1 VATWREFAAEHPD
14 LARQGA
20 ELLYHF
26 GVGLAF
32 LSTVRAD
39 GGPRLHPM
47 CPVLAASGLFGF
59 IVPSPKRLDLYR
71 DGRYAMHSFP
81 LEDNEDA
88 FCVSGTASHVV
99 AAALRSQ
106 LARQFAEERSAFGV
120 PPPGEDQHLFEFRI
134 QAAMVTRT
142 TGHGD
147 PVPRHTIWRA
157 TEESRSWRSRHAHV
171 TTARRQGI
179 VGGPGRT

>member
-1 VATWREFAAEHPD
+1 MSWKEFKAQQPD

-20 ELLYHF
+20 SLLYHF

-32 LSTVRAD
+32 LGTVRPD

-47 CPVLAASGLFGF
+47 CPQIIETGLYAF
-59 IVPSPKRLDLYR
+59 IIPSPKQRDLHR

-88 FCVSGTASHVV
+88 FYLSGLASHVTD
-99 AAALRSQ
+99 AGIRDR
-106 LARQFAEERSAFGV
+106 LARQFVAERPDLGL
-120 PPPGEDQHLFEFRI
+120 PPPGDDQHLFEFGV
-134 QAAMVTRT
+134 QAAMLTRT

-147 PVPRHTIWRA
+147 LHPRHAIWQA
-157 TEESRSWRSRHAHV
+157 T
-171 TTARRQGI
+171 
-179 VGGPGRT
+179 

>member
-1 VATWREFAAEHPD
+1 MISWGTFKAQQPE

-20 ELLYHF
+20 GLLYHY

-32 LSTVRAD
+32 LGTVRAD

-47 CPVLAASGLFGF
+47 CPLLTDTRLYAF
-59 IVPSPKRLDLYR
+59 IVPSPKQRDLHR

-88 FCVSGTASHVV
+88 FYLSGMARHVPNG
-99 AAALRSQ
+99 RTRDR
-106 LARQFAEERSAFGV
+106 LAQQFAGERTEPAI
-120 PPPGEDQHLFEFRI
+120 PPPGAEQHLFEFQV
-134 QAAMVTRT
+134 QAAMLTRT

-147 PVPRHTIWRA
+147 PQPQHTIWRVA
-157 TEESRSWRSRHAHV
+157 
-171 TTARRQGI
+171 
-179 VGGPGRT
+179 

>member
-1 VATWREFAAEHPD
+1 VISWQDFQAQQPE

-20 ELLYHF
+20 GLLYHF

-32 LSTVRAD
+32 LGTVRAD

-47 CPVLAASGLFGF
+47 CPLLTETGLYAF
-59 IVPSPKRLDLYR
+59 IVPSPKQRDLHR

-88 FCVSGTASHVV
+88 FYLSGTASHVTD
-99 AAALRSQ
+99 RPTRDR
-106 LARQFAEERSAFGV
+106 LARQFADERSRFAL
-120 PPPGEDQHLFEFRI
+120 PPPGEEQHLFEFGV
-134 QAAMVTRT
+134 QAALLTQT

-147 PVPRHTIWRA
+147 PEPQHTIWRA
-157 TEESRSWRSRHAHV
+157 A
-171 TTARRQGI
+171 
-179 VGGPGRT
+179 

>member
-1 VATWREFAAEHPD
+1 MISWSDFKAQQPE

-20 ELLYHF
+20 DLLYRF

-32 LSTVRAD
+32 LATVRAD

-47 CPVLAASGLFGF
+47 CPLLTETGLYAF
-59 IVPSPKRLDLYR
+59 IVPSPKQRDLHR

-88 FCVSGTASHVV
+88 CYLSGVASYVPH
-99 AAALRSQ
+99 LQTRDR
-106 LARQFAEERSAFGV
+106 LARQFADERSAL
-120 PPPGEDQHLFEFRI
+120 PPPGEEQHLFEFQV
-134 QAAMVTRT
+134 QAAMLTRT

-147 PVPRHTIWRA
+147 PQPQHTIWRA
-157 TEESRSWRSRHAHV
+157 A
-171 TTARRQGI
+171 
-179 VGGPGRT
+179 

>member
-1 VATWREFAAEHPD
+1 MPGSLDVSSWSDFKAQQPE

-32 LSTVRAD
+32 LGTVRGD

-47 CPVLAASGLFGF
+47 CPLLTETGLYAF
-59 IVPSPKRLDLYR
+59 IVPSPKQRDLHR

-81 LEDNEDA
+81 MEDNEDA
-88 FCVSGTASHVV
+88 FYLSGTASPVSHPQLRNRL
-99 AAALRSQ
+99 AQQFIAERDFALSPP
-106 LARQFAEERSAFGV
+106 EE
-120 PPPGEDQHLFEFRI
+120 EHHLFEFLVH
-134 QAAMVTRT
+134 AAMLTRT

-147 PVPRHTIWRA
+147 PEPHHTIWR
-157 TEESRSWRSRHAHV
+157 EAHDP
-171 TTARRQGI
+171 APSEGS
-179 VGGPGRT
+179 

>member
-1 VATWREFAAEHPD
+1 MISWSDFKAQQPE
-14 LARQGA
+14 LADQGA

-39 GGPRLHPM
+39 GGPRLHPI
-47 CPVLAASGLFGF
+47 CPLFSDSGLYAF
-59 IVPSPKRLDLYR
+59 IVPSPKRADLHR

-88 FCVSGTASHVV
+88 FYLSGVASYVTHPEVRD
-99 AAALRSQ
+99 ALG
-106 LARQFAEERSAFGV
+106 RQFADERSEFAT
-120 PPPGEDQHLFEFRI
+120 PPPGADQHLFEFHI

-147 PVPRHTIWRA
+147 PSPQHAIWRA
-157 TEESRSWRSRHAHV
+157 S
-171 TTARRQGI
+171 
-179 VGGPGRT
+179 